1 MEPGQCKLEQVSA
14 YLDDELEDDAL
25 AEFESHLKDCSG
37 CKAEV
42 TEQQH
47 LLGTLNSV
55 FNQKSE
61 LTLPRDFA
69 RVVAVNAES
78 DMSGMRN
85 AAEHRKALRLCAV
98 LLLAC
103 LALLGVAART
113 YVVNLVKAIGRPIS
127 IILDLAWTTVYDAAT
142 GVVVISRVISK
153 GFVPETYFAGLL
165 GFLLLAFAV
174 LLLSRLIS
182 SYHRTRP
189 NRIGL

>member
-1 MEPGQCKLEQVSA
+1 MDQGQCKLEQISA
-14 YLDDELEDDAL
+14 YLDDELEGLAL
-25 AEFESHLKDCSG
+25 AEFEAHLSDCSR
-37 CKAEV
+37 CKAEI
-42 TEQQH
+42 TEQQL
-47 LLGTLNSV
+47 LLGTLNSL
-55 FNQKSE
+55 FNHKSE
-61 LTLPRDFA
+61 LTLPGNFA

-85 AAEHRKALRLCAV
+85 SIEHRKALRLCGV
-98 LLLAC
+98 LALAC

-113 YVVNLVKAIGRPIS
+113 YVVNLVKAVGRPIS

-165 GFLLLAFAV
+165 GFLLLALAV

-182 SYHRTRP
+182 NYHRTRL
-189 NRIGL
+189 IE